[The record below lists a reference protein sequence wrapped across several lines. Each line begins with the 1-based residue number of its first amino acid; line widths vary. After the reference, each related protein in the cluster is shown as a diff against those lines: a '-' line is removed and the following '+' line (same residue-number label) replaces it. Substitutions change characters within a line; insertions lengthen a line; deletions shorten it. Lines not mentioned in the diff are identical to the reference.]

1 MHRSLI
7 AVVLCMAA
15 QVAVAD
21 CVTAAPAASEVRGG
35 ADTLVTVPTVA
46 PGGADALVK
55 TSASALPAVPKAQA
69 RSGGELIRT
78 AAAGTRDPGDGPRA
92 GATVARTSTQ
102 RTQAAEEEPQR
113 SGTAMLLAALALMS
127 GIALRRFGANQ

>member
-7 AVVLCMAA
+7 AVVLCIAA
-15 QVAVAD
+15 QVAAAD
-21 CVTAAPAASEVRGG
+21 CVTAAPAAPEVRGG
-35 ADTLVTVPTVA
+35 ADT
-46 PGGADALVK
+46 LVK
-55 TSASALPAVPKAQA
+55 TSASALPAVPKPQA
-69 RSGGELIRT
+69 RSGGELIKT

-92 GATVARTSTQ
+92 GATVARTSAQ

-127 GIALRRFGANQ
+127 GIALRRFGANK